1 MERFTRS
8 AAGSAGIP
16 VGECAALDLIK
27 CAIRTRQCRGLKIR
41 SRYQRSRSAG
51 FTYIGLLLLVA
62 MMGIGLLVA
71 SQVWQTVQKREKEDE
86 LLFVGDQFRRAL
98 RLYYANSPGGA
109 RYPRQLEDLLKDPRY
124 PNVRRYLRKIYRD
137 PITGSAE
144 WGLLKGPGDLITGVY
159 SLSEEEP
166 LKKTEFRLVDR
177 SFEDKTKYTEWVFV
191 PRIGAGPIVIPPSGS
206 VPPIITPQP
215 QPGTTR
221 SGPLK

>member
-1 MERFTRS
+1 
-8 AAGSAGIP
+8 
-16 VGECAALDLIK
+16 
-27 CAIRTRQCRGLKIR
+27 
-41 SRYQRSRSAG
+41 
-51 FTYIGLLLLVA
+51 

-98 RLYYANSPGGA
+98 RLYYANSPGSA
-109 RYPRQLEDLLKDPRY
+109 RYPVRLEDLLKDPRY

-144 WGLLKGPGDLITGVY
+144 WGLLKGPGDLIIGVY
-159 SLSEEEP
+159 SLSDEEP
-166 LKKTEFRLVDR
+166 LKKTGFRLVDR
-177 SFEDKTKYTEWVFV
+177 SFEEKSKYSEWVFV

-206 VPPIITPQP
+206 VPPTITPRP